1 MKKVSLILLFIVVA
15 LTCIGLVGCSNGA
28 QTEEQT
34 SEVEY
39 EEIKLTMK
47 NYADY
52 LAFNVYFT
60 DYHLIKLEETMLTNQ
75 YYYTVSVV
83 VHITTSSVQSD
94 CIFKGVHVTFGN
106 RETSWTTGNSVL
118 YPSANVDVWCNSHC
132 SLTAV
137 KEHVLVSAVAPYGF
151 GTSTYINTVSG
162 SVLVPKA

>member
-1 MKKVSLILLFIVVA
+1 MKKMSLMLVSIVMA

-39 EEIKLTMK
+39 EEIKLTTT
-47 NYADY
+47 NCVDY

-60 DYHLIKLEETMLTNQ
+60 DYDLIQLEETILNNQ

-83 VHITTSSVQSD
+83 VHITTSSVNPD
-94 CIFKGVHVTFGN
+94 CIFKGVQVTFGN
-106 RETSWTTGNSVL
+106 RATSWTTGNSVL
-118 YPSANVDVWCNSHC
+118 YPSAKVDAWGNSHS

-137 KEHVLVSAVAPYGF
+137 KEHVLMSAVAPYEF
-151 GTSTYINTVSG
+151 GTSTHINTISG
-162 SVLVPKA
+162 SVLVPKL